1 MNFTYEWTH
10 GNTAFTF
17 NINFI
22 EQEELITDA
31 HEADPYK
38 LRVTCTNIEADQKD
52 PNTMLTRRVRG
63 SAEFALIALN
73 NDPGQSRPVYGTYW
87 RENTPGNY
95 FAREVIGISTSQDAG
110 AGYSSPAENFDLNGN
125 TFNYTSNNF
134 SFIIDGIAHTGH
146 FNETQAFQT
155 FWVFIEQML
164 DAAGVLNGWSGTV
177 EMDLKIEVNLP
188 AFDTFAHFQAYIADG
203 DTEGLLNGEVEPV
216 PEPEEY
222 YGKYYVNNLVSNSP
236 GIGQIRYEYYYKF
249 DGPTNCLGF
258 YSEDGKTAKLKSYH
272 GGPSTIYASDDRGIT
287 YERAGSY
294 PGTFYTESD
303 TSIPLYVLTF
313 KTNIPF
319 FEGDSTDSGKDKLD
333 SYMNGTPAPSGRE
346 YTADDAVNRSLIE
359 DADIMGKIGDLVN
372 QTTNGVSSIGYTYGV
387 QMFNLTAT
395 QKNTFLR
402 DILSQARVND
412 LLDNTKLFGS
422 NQIGALQSLRY
433 FPIDVSEVC
442 SEGSA
447 PSCQIGSYTYNF
459 SSSVNQIL
467 QNNKLINM
475 GEQFFRSPYEPG
487 DFRNFEPWCK
497 LYVLLPYAG
506 IHELVISRYINKR
519 VGIKLAVDVTTG
531 ACEYHLYASGLEMD
545 SFQGQMGSQIPLTAN
560 DKASQVSAVQNGI
573 LTSVSGLAQSAS
585 DVQQTIGAAGSMITG
600 GMDTGKALTSGGPF
614 TPGINALNSGVTIAQ
629 GAQTAIRNFLN
640 APIQTKGASAG
651 NLGDFGVTSP
661 YFIFA
666 WANSIA
672 PANELNLVGKPSNQG
687 GKVGQFA
694 GYLKCSAFRLA
705 NGFTG
710 TAAEAAQIAA
720 QMMEGVYI

>member
-1 MNFTYEWTH
+1 MNFVYEWTH

-38 LRVTCTNIEADQKD
+38 MRVTCTNIEGNQTD
-52 PNTMLTRRVRG
+52 PNTLLPHRVRG
-63 SAEFALIALN
+63 TAEWGIEALN

-87 RENTPGNY
+87 RENTPGDY
-95 FAREVIGISTSQDAG
+95 FAREVIGINPSQDTG
-110 AGYSSPAENFDLNGN
+110 AGYSSPADGFDINGPTIN
-125 TFNYTSNNF
+125 YFNNNY
-134 SFIIDGIAHTGH
+134 SFIIDGVANTGH
-146 FNETQAFQT
+146 FNETQWHSQ
-155 FWVFIEQML
+155 FWVFIEQIL
-164 DAAGVLNGWSGTV
+164 DVAGVLNGWAGTV
-177 EMDLKIEVNLP
+177 EMDLEIEVNLP

-203 DTEGLLNGEVEPV
+203 ETEGLLNGEVEPV

-236 GIGQIRYEYYYKF
+236 GIGQIRYEYYYRF

-272 GGPSTIYASDDRGIT
+272 GGPSAIYASDDRGVT
-287 YERAGSY
+287 YEQTGSY
-294 PGTFYTESD
+294 PFTFYTESD
-303 TSIPLYVLTF
+303 VDIPLYVLTF

-346 YTADDAVNRSLIE
+346 YTADDAVNRSLL
-359 DADIMGKIGDLVN
+359 DADIFGKIGDVVN
-372 QTTNGVSSIGYTYGV
+372 QTTNGTSSIAWTYGV
-387 QMFNLTAT
+387 QMFDLTET
-395 QKNTFLR
+395 QKNSFLR
-402 DILSQARVND
+402 NILSQARVND

-422 NQIGALQSLRY
+422 NQIGALQSLRF

-467 QNNKLINM
+467 QNNKIINM
-475 GEQFFRSPYEPG
+475 GEQFFRSPYEDG

-506 IHELVISRYINKR
+506 IHELVISRYINTR

-531 ACEYHLYASGLEMD
+531 ACEYHIFSNGKEMD

-573 LTSVSGLAQSAS
+573 LTSVSGLAQTAS
-585 DVQQTIGAAGSMITG
+585 DTQQTLGAAGAMMMG
-600 GMDTGKALTSGGPF
+600 GMDAGKALTSGGIA
-614 TPGINALNSGVTIAQ
+614 PGINALNSGVTIAQ

-651 NLGDFGVTSP
+651 NLGDFGVNSP

-666 WANSIA
+666 WANSIV
-672 PANELNLVGKPSNQG
+672 PQNEINLVGKPSNQG
-687 GKVGQFA
+687 GKVGEFA

>member
-1 MNFTYEWTH
+1 MNYTYNWNH
-10 GNTAFTF
+10 NNTAYTF

-22 EQEELITDA
+22 EQEELITDV
-31 HEADPYK
+31 HEADSYK
-38 LRVTCTNIEADQKD
+38 LRVTCTNMEADQKD

-73 NDPGQSRPVYGTYW
+73 YDPGQSRPVYGTYW
-87 RENTPGNY
+87 RENTPGDY

-110 AGYSSPAENFDLNGN
+110 AGYSSPAENFNLDGS

-164 DAAGVLNGWSGTV
+164 FESGVYNCINGTV
-177 EMDLKIEVNLP
+177 EMDLEIEVNLP
-188 AFDTFAHFQAYIADG
+188 AFDNFAHFQAYIADG
-203 DTEGLLNGEVEPV
+203 ATEGLLNGDIEPV

-236 GIGQIRYEYYYKF
+236 GIGQIRYEYYYRF

-258 YSEDGKTAKLKSYH
+258 YSEDGKTARLKSYH
-272 GGPSTIYASDDRGIT
+272 GGPSAIYASDDRGVT
-287 YERAGSY
+287 YEQTGSY
-294 PGTFYTESD
+294 PFTFYTESD
-303 TSIPLYVLTF
+303 VDVPLYVLTF

-333 SYMNGTPAPSGRE
+333 SFMNGTPAPSGRE
-346 YTADDAVNRSLIE
+346 YTADDAVNRSLL
-359 DADIMGKIGDLVN
+359 DADIFGKIGDVVN
-372 QTTNGVSSIGYTYGV
+372 QTTNGTSTIAWTYGV
-387 QMFNLTAT
+387 QMFDLTET
-395 QKNTFLR
+395 QKNSFLR
-402 DILSQARVND
+402 NILSQARVND

-422 NQIGALQSLRY
+422 NQIGALQSLRF

-447 PSCQIGSYTYNF
+447 PSCQIGSYTYTF
-459 SSSVNQIL
+459 SSSVKQIL
-467 QNNKLINM
+467 QNNKMINM
-475 GEQFFRSPYEPG
+475 GEQFFRSPYEDG
-487 DFRNFEPWCK
+487 DFRNYEPWCK

-506 IHELVISRYINKR
+506 IHELVISRYINTR

-531 ACEYHLYASGLEMD
+531 ACEYHIFSNGKEMD

-651 NLGDFGVTSP
+651 NLGDFGVNSP

-666 WANSIA
+666 WANSIV
-672 PANELNLVGKPSNQG
+672 PKNEINLVGKPSNQG
-687 GKVGQFA
+687 GKVGEFA

>member
-1 MNFTYEWTH
+1 MNFTYEWQH
-10 GNTAFTF
+10 QNTLFTL
-17 NINFI
+17 NCNFI

-31 HEADPYK
+31 HEADPYTLYVK
-38 LRVTCTNIEADQKD
+38 CTNLEANMTD
-52 PNTMLTRRVRG
+52 PNTMLPHRVRG
-63 SAEFALIALN
+63 SAELALTALI
-73 NDPGQSRPVYGTYW
+73 NDPGQSQPIYGTYW
-87 RENTPGNY
+87 RDNVPGTY
-95 FAREVIGISTSQDAG
+95 FAREVIGTSPSVDGPAGFGPPADNISLDGS
-110 AGYSSPAENFDLNGN
+110 
-125 TFNYTSNNF
+125 TFNYSNNNY
-134 SFIIDGIAHTGH
+134 SFIINGIANVGN

-164 DAAGVLNGWSGTV
+164 FAAQCDQGWAGTV
-177 EMDLKIEVNLP
+177 DIDLEIIVNIP

-203 DTEGLLNGEVEPV
+203 DTEGLLNGEVEPI

-222 YGKYYVNNLVSNSP
+222 YGRYYVNNLVSNSP
-236 GIGQIRYEYYYKF
+236 SVGQIRYEYYYRF

-258 YSEDGKTAKLKSYH
+258 YSEDGKTAKLRSYH
-272 GGPSTIYASDDRGIT
+272 GGPSAIYVSDDRGIT
-287 YERAGSY
+287 YEQTGSY
-294 PGTFYTESD
+294 PFTFYTESD
-303 TSIPLYVLTF
+303 VSVPLYVLTF

-359 DADIMGKIGDLVN
+359 NADIMGKIGDLVT

-387 QMFNLTAT
+387 QMFDLSAT
-395 QKNTFLR
+395 QKATFLR
-402 DILSQARVND
+402 DILSAARVND
-412 LLDNTKLFGS
+412 LLDNTKLFGT

-442 SEGSA
+442 TEQSA
-447 PSCQIGSYTYNF
+447 SSCQIGSYTYNF
-459 SSSVNQIL
+459 SSSVQQIQ

-475 GEQFFRSPYEPG
+475 GEQFFRSPYEQG

-531 ACEYHLYASGLEMD
+531 ACEYHLFASGCEMD

-585 DVQQTIGAAGSMITG
+585 DAQQTFGAAGAMMMG
-600 GMDTGKALTSGGPF
+600 GMDAGKALTSGGI
-614 TPGINALNSGVTIAQ
+614 TPGINALSSGVTIAQ
-629 GAQTAIRNFLN
+629 GAQAAIRNFLN
-640 APIQTKGASAG
+640 APIQTKGAAAG
-651 NLGDFGVTSP
+651 NLGDFGVNSP

>member
-1 MNFTYEWTH
+1 MNYTYEWRH
-10 GNTAFTF
+10 GNTDFTF

-38 LRVTCTNIEADQKD
+38 MRVTCTNIEGNQTD
-52 PNTMLTRRVRG
+52 PNTLLPHRVRG
-63 SAEFALIALN
+63 SAEWGIEALN
-73 NDPGQSRPVYGTYW
+73 NDPEQSRPVYGTYW
-87 RENTPGNY
+87 RENTPGDY

-110 AGYSSPAENFDLNGN
+110 AGYSSPADGFNINGP
-125 TFNYTSNNF
+125 TINYTTNNY
-134 SFIIDGIAHTGH
+134 SFIIDGIANTGH

-164 DAAGVLNGWSGTV
+164 GAAGVLNGWAGTV
-177 EMDLKIEVNLP
+177 EMDLEIEVNLP
-188 AFDTFAHFQAYIADG
+188 AFDNFAHFQAYIADG
-203 DTEGLLNGEVEPV
+203 ATEGLLNGDIEPV

-249 DGPTNCLGF
+249 NGPTNCLGF
-258 YSEDGKTAKLKSYH
+258 YSEDGKTAKLKTYH
-272 GGPSTIYASDDRGIT
+272 GGPSAIYASDDRGVT
-287 YERAGSY
+287 YEQTGSY
-294 PGTFYTESD
+294 PSVFYTESD
-303 TSIPLYVLTF
+303 IDVPLYVLTF

-319 FEGDSTDSGKDKLD
+319 FEGDSTDSGRDKLD
-333 SYMNGTPAPSGRE
+333 SFMNGTPAPSGRE
-346 YTADDAVNRSLIE
+346 YTADDAVNRSLL
-359 DADIMGKIGDLVN
+359 DADIFGKIGDVVN
-372 QTTNGVSSIGYTYGV
+372 QTTNGTSTIAWTYGV
-387 QMFNLTAT
+387 QMFDLTET
-395 QKNTFLR
+395 QKNSFLR
-402 DILSQARVND
+402 NILSQARVND

-422 NQIGALQSLRY
+422 NQIGALQSLRF

-447 PSCQIGSYTYNF
+447 PSCQIGSYTYSF

-467 QNNKLINM
+467 QNNKMINM
-475 GEQFFRSPYEPG
+475 GEQFFRSPYEDG

-506 IHELVISRYINKR
+506 IHELVISRYINTR

-531 ACEYHLYASGLEMD
+531 ACEYHIFSNGKEMD

-651 NLGDFGVTSP
+651 NLGDFGVNSP

-666 WANSIA
+666 WANSIV
-672 PANELNLVGKPSNQG
+672 PKNEINLVGKPSNQG
-687 GKVGQFA
+687 GKVGEFA

>member
-1 MNFTYEWTH
+1 MNFTYNWNH
-10 GNTAFTF
+10 NNTAYTF

-38 LRVTCTNIEADQKD
+38 LRVKCTNMEADQKD

-73 NDPGQSRPVYGTYW
+73 NDPEHSRPVYGTYW
-87 RENTPGNY
+87 RENTPGDY
-95 FAREVIGISTSQDAG
+95 FAREVIGVSTSQDAG
-110 AGYSSPAENFDLNGN
+110 AGYSSPAENFALSGS

-134 SFIIDGIAHTGH
+134 SFIIDGISHIGH

-164 DAAGVLNGWSGTV
+164 YESGVYYSINGTV
-177 EMDLKIEVNLP
+177 EMDLEIEVNLP
-188 AFDTFAHFQAYIADG
+188 AFDNFAHFQAYIADG
-203 DTEGLLNGEVEPV
+203 ATEGLLNGEIEPV

-258 YSEDGKTAKLKSYH
+258 YSEDGKTAKLKAYH
-272 GGPSTIYASDDRGIT
+272 GGPSAIYASDDRGIT
-287 YERAGSY
+287 YEKTGSY
-294 PGTFYTESD
+294 PFTFYTESD
-303 TSIPLYVLTF
+303 VDIPLYVLTF

-333 SYMNGTPAPSGRE
+333 SFMNGTPAPSGRE
-346 YTADDAVNRSLIE
+346 YTADDAVNRSLL
-359 DADIMGKIGDLVN
+359 DADIFGKIGDVVN
-372 QTTNGVSSIGYTYGV
+372 QTTNGTSTIAWTYGV
-387 QMFNLTAT
+387 QMFDLTET
-395 QKNTFLR
+395 QKNNFLR
-402 DILSQARVND
+402 NILSQARVKD

-442 SEGSA
+442 TEGSA
-447 PSCQIGSYTYNF
+447 PSCQIGSYTYTF
-459 SSSVNQIL
+459 SSSVKQIL
-467 QNNKLINM
+467 QNNKMINM
-475 GEQFFRSPYEPG
+475 GEQFFRSPYENG
-487 DFRNFEPWCK
+487 DFRNTEPWCK
-497 LYVLLPYAG
+497 LYCLLPFAG
-506 IHELVISRYINKR
+506 VHELVISRYINKR

-531 ACEYHLYASGLEMD
+531 ACEYHLFANGCEMD

-651 NLGDFGVTSP
+651 NLGDFGVNSP

-666 WANSIA
+666 WANSIT
-672 PANELNLVGKPSNQG
+672 PANEINLVGKPSNQG
-687 GKVGQFA
+687 GKVGEFA

>member
-1 MNFTYEWTH
+1 MNFIYEWTH
-10 GNTAFTF
+10 GNTNFTF

-38 LRVTCTNIEADQKD
+38 MRVKCINLEGRQTD
-52 PNTMLTRRVRG
+52 PNTLLPHLVRG
-63 SAEFALIALN
+63 SAEWGIEALN
-73 NDPGQSRPVYGTYW
+73 NDPEHSRPVYGTYW
-87 RENTPGNY
+87 RENTPGDY
-95 FAREVIGISTSQDAG
+95 FAREVIGINPSQDTG
-110 AGYSSPAENFDLNGN
+110 AGYSSPADGFDINGP
-125 TFNYTSNNF
+125 TINYTSNNY
-134 SFIIDGIAHTGH
+134 SFIIDGVANTGH
-146 FNETQAFQT
+146 FNETQWHSQ

-164 DAAGVLNGWSGTV
+164 DVAGVLNGWAGTV
-177 EMDLKIEVNLP
+177 EMDLEIEVNLP
-188 AFDTFAHFQAYIADG
+188 AFDNFAHFQAYIADG
-203 DTEGLLNGEVEPV
+203 ETEGLLNGEVEPV

-236 GIGQIRYEYYYKF
+236 GIGQIRYEYYYRF

-272 GGPSTIYASDDRGIT
+272 GGPSAIYVSDDRGVT
-287 YERAGSY
+287 YEQTGSY
-294 PGTFYTESD
+294 PFTFYTESD
-303 TSIPLYVLTF
+303 VDVPLYVLTF

-333 SYMNGTPAPSGRE
+333 SFMNGTPAPSGRE
-346 YTADDAVNRSLIE
+346 YTADDAVNRSLL
-359 DADIMGKIGDLVN
+359 DADIFGKIGDVVN
-372 QTTNGVSSIGYTYGV
+372 QTTNGTSTIAWTYGV
-387 QMFNLTAT
+387 QMFDLTET
-395 QKNTFLR
+395 QKNSFLR
-402 DILSQARVND
+402 NILSQARVND

-422 NQIGALQSLRY
+422 NQIGALQSLRF

-447 PSCQIGSYTYNF
+447 PSCQIGSYTYEF

-467 QNNKLINM
+467 RNDKLINM
-475 GEQFFRSPYEPG
+475 GEQFFRSPYENG
-487 DFRNFEPWCK
+487 DFRNTEPWCK
-497 LYVLLPYAG
+497 MYCLLPYAG
-506 IHELVISRYINKR
+506 VHELVISRYINTR

-531 ACEYHLYASGLEMD
+531 ACEYHIFSNGKEMD

-585 DVQQTIGAAGSMITG
+585 DVQQTFGAAGAMMMG
-600 GMDTGKALTSGGPF
+600 GMDAGKSLTSGGI

-651 NLGDFGVTSP
+651 NLGDFGVNSP

-666 WANSIA
+666 WANSIV
-672 PANELNLVGKPSNQG
+672 PKNEINLVGKPSNQG
-687 GKVGQFA
+687 GKVGEFA

>member
-1 MNFTYEWTH
+1 MNYIYNWTH
-10 GNTAFTF
+10 NNTAYTF

-38 LRVTCTNIEADQKD
+38 LRVTCTNMEADQKD

-87 RENTPGNY
+87 RENTPGDY

-110 AGYSSPAENFDLNGN
+110 AGYSSPAENFDLSGS

-164 DAAGVLNGWSGTV
+164 FESGVYNCINGTV
-177 EMDLKIEVNLP
+177 EMDLEIEINLP
-188 AFDTFAHFQAYIADG
+188 AFDNFAHFQAYIADG
-203 DTEGLLNGEVEPV
+203 ATEGLLNGDIEPV

-236 GIGQIRYEYYYKF
+236 GIGQIRYEYYYRF

-272 GGPSTIYASDDRGIT
+272 GGPSAIYASDDRGVT
-287 YERAGSY
+287 YEQTGSY
-294 PGTFYTESD
+294 PFTFYTESD
-303 TSIPLYVLTF
+303 VDIPLYVLTF

-333 SYMNGTPAPSGRE
+333 SFMNGTPAPSGRE
-346 YTADDAVNRSLIE
+346 YTADDAVNRSLL
-359 DADIMGKIGDLVN
+359 DADIFGKIGDVVN
-372 QTTNGVSSIGYTYGV
+372 QTTNGTSTIAWTYGV
-387 QMFNLTAT
+387 QMFDLTET
-395 QKNTFLR
+395 QKNNFLR
-402 DILSQARVND
+402 NILSQARVND

-422 NQIGALQSLRY
+422 NQIGALQSLRF

-467 QNNKLINM
+467 QNNKMINM
-475 GEQFFRSPYEPG
+475 GEQFFRSPYEDG

-506 IHELVISRYINKR
+506 IHELVISRYINTR

-531 ACEYHLYASGLEMD
+531 ACEYHIFSNGKEMD

-651 NLGDFGVTSP
+651 NLGDFGVNSP

-666 WANSIA
+666 WANSIV
-672 PANELNLVGKPSNQG
+672 PKNEINLVGKPSNQG
-687 GKVGQFA
+687 GKVGEFA

>member
-1 MNFTYEWTH
+1 MNFIYEWTH
-10 GNTAFTF
+10 GNTDFTF

-31 HEADPYK
+31 HEAEPYK
-38 LRVTCTNIEADQKD
+38 MRVTCTNLEAHQTD
-52 PNTMLTRRVRG
+52 PDTLLPHLVRG
-63 SAEFALIALN
+63 SAEWGIEALN
-73 NDPGQSRPVYGTYW
+73 YDPGQSRPVYGTYW
-87 RENTPGNY
+87 RENTPGQY
-95 FAREVIGISTSQDAG
+95 FAREVIGIIPSEDAG
-110 AGYSSPAENFDLNGN
+110 AGYSPPADGFGINGS
-125 TFNYTSNNF
+125 TINYTTNNY
-134 SFIIDGIAHTGH
+134 SFIIDGVANTGH
-146 FNETQAFQT
+146 FNETQWHSQ

-164 DAAGVLNGWSGTV
+164 GVAGVLNGWSGTV
-177 EMDLKIEVNLP
+177 EMDLDIEVNLP

-222 YGKYYVNNLVSNSP
+222 YGRYYVNNLVSNSP
-236 GIGQIRYEYYYKF
+236 SVGQIRYEYYYRF

-258 YSEDGKTAKLKSYH
+258 YSEDGKTARLRAYH
-272 GGPSTIYASDDRGIT
+272 GGPSAIYASDDRGIT
-287 YERAGSY
+287 YERTGSY
-294 PGTFYTESD
+294 PNTFYTESD
-303 TSIPLYVLTF
+303 VSIPLYVLTF

-359 DADIMGKIGDLVN
+359 DADIMGKIGDLVT

-387 QMFNLTAT
+387 QMFDLTTT

-402 DILSQARVND
+402 DILSAARVDN

-442 SEGSA
+442 TEGSA
-447 PSCQIGSYTYNF
+447 PSCQIGSYTYTF

-467 QNNKLINM
+467 QNNKMINM
-475 GEQFFRSPYEPG
+475 GEQFFRSPYENG
-487 DFRNFEPWCK
+487 DFRNVEPWCK
-497 LYVLLPYAG
+497 LYCLLPYAG
-506 IHELVISRYINKR
+506 VHELVISRYINKR

-545 SFQGQMGSQIPLTAN
+545 SFQGQMGTQIPLTAN

-573 LTSVSGLAQSAS
+573 LTSVSGLAQSAA
-585 DVQQTIGAAGSMITG
+585 DTQQTIGAAGAMMMG
-600 GMDTGKALTSGGPF
+600 GMDAGKSLTSGGI

-629 GAQTAIRNFLN
+629 GAQTAIRSFLN

-651 NLGDFGVTSP
+651 NLGDFGVNSP

-672 PANELNLVGKPSNQG
+672 PANEINLVGKPSNQG

-710 TAAEAAQIAA
+710 TAAEAAQITA

>member
-10 GNTAFTF
+10 GNTNFTF

-38 LRVTCTNIEADQKD
+38 MRVTCTNLEGIQTD
-52 PNTMLTRRVRG
+52 PNTLLPHRVRG
-63 SAEFALIALN
+63 TAEWGIEALN

-87 RENTPGNY
+87 RENTPGDY
-95 FAREVIGISTSQDAG
+95 FAREVIGIDPSQDTG
-110 AGYSSPAENFDLNGN
+110 AGYSAPAAGFDINGP
-125 TFNYTSNNF
+125 TINYTYNNY
-134 SFIIDGIAHTGH
+134 SFIIDGIANTGH
-146 FNETQAFQT
+146 FNETQWHSQ

-164 DAAGVLNGWSGTV
+164 DVAGVLNGWTGTV
-177 EMDLKIEVNLP
+177 EMDLEIEVNLP
-188 AFDTFAHFQAYIADG
+188 AFDSFAHFQAYIADG
-203 DTEGLLNGEVEPV
+203 ATEGLLNGEVEPV

-236 GIGQIRYEYYYKF
+236 GIGQIRYEYYYRF

-272 GGPSTIYASDDRGIT
+272 GGPSAIYASDDRGVT
-287 YERAGSY
+287 YEQTGSY
-294 PGTFYTESD
+294 PNTFYTESD
-303 TSIPLYVLTF
+303 VSVPLYVLTF

-333 SYMNGTPAPSGRE
+333 SFMNGTPAPSGRE
-346 YTADDAVNRSLIE
+346 YTADDAINRSLL
-359 DADIMGKIGDLVN
+359 DADIFGKIGDVVN
-372 QTTNGVSSIGYTYGV
+372 QTTNGTSTIAWTYGV
-387 QMFNLTAT
+387 QMFDLTET
-395 QKNTFLR
+395 QKNSFLR
-402 DILSQARVND
+402 NILSQARVND

-422 NQIGALQSLRY
+422 NQIGALQSLRF

-447 PSCQIGSYTYNF
+447 PSCQIGSYTYEF

-467 QNNKLINM
+467 RNDKLINM
-475 GEQFFRSPYEPG
+475 GEQFFRSPYEDG

-506 IHELVISRYINKR
+506 IHELVISRYINTR

-531 ACEYHLYASGLEMD
+531 ACEYHIFSNGKEMD

-651 NLGDFGVTSP
+651 NLGDFGVNSP

-666 WANSIA
+666 WANSIV
-672 PANELNLVGKPSNQG
+672 PKNEINLVGKPSNQG
-687 GKVGQFA
+687 GKVGEFA

>member
-1 MNFTYEWTH
+1 M
-10 GNTAFTF
+10 
-17 NINFI
+17 
-22 EQEELITDA
+22 
-31 HEADPYK
+31 
-38 LRVTCTNIEADQKD
+38 
-52 PNTMLTRRVRG
+52 
-63 SAEFALIALN
+63 
-73 NDPGQSRPVYGTYW
+73 
-87 RENTPGNY
+87 
-95 FAREVIGISTSQDAG
+95 
-110 AGYSSPAENFDLNGN
+110 
-125 TFNYTSNNF
+125 
-134 SFIIDGIAHTGH
+134 
-146 FNETQAFQT
+146 
-155 FWVFIEQML
+155 
-164 DAAGVLNGWSGTV
+164 
-177 EMDLKIEVNLP
+177 
-188 AFDTFAHFQAYIADG
+188 
-203 DTEGLLNGEVEPV
+203 
-216 PEPEEY
+216 
-222 YGKYYVNNLVSNSP
+222 
-236 GIGQIRYEYYYKF
+236 
-249 DGPTNCLGF
+249 
-258 YSEDGKTAKLKSYH
+258 
-272 GGPSTIYASDDRGIT
+272 
-287 YERAGSY
+287 
-294 PGTFYTESD
+294 
-303 TSIPLYVLTF
+303 LTF
-313 KTNIPF
+313 KTNIPC

-359 DADIMGKIGDLVN
+359 DADIMGKIGDLVT

-387 QMFNLTAT
+387 QMFDLTTT

-402 DILSQARVND
+402 DILSAARVDN

-442 SEGSA
+442 TEGSA
-447 PSCQIGSYTYNF
+447 PSCQIGSYTYTF

-467 QNNKLINM
+467 QNNKMINM
-475 GEQFFRSPYEPG
+475 GEQFFRSPYENG
-487 DFRNFEPWCK
+487 DFRNVEPWCK
-497 LYVLLPYAG
+497 LYCLLPYAG
-506 IHELVISRYINKR
+506 VHELVISRYINKR

-545 SFQGQMGSQIPLTAN
+545 SFQGQMGTQIPLTAN

-573 LTSVSGLAQSAS
+573 LTSVSGLAQSAA
-585 DVQQTIGAAGSMITG
+585 DTQQTIGAAGAMISG

-614 TPGINALNSGVTIAQ
+614 TPGIHALNSGITIAQ

-651 NLGDFGVTSP
+651 NLGDFGVNSP

-672 PANELNLVGKPSNQG
+672 PANEINLVGKPSNQG

-710 TAAEAAQIAA
+710 TAAEAAQITA

>member
-1 MNFTYEWTH
+1 MNFIYEWQH
-10 GNTAFTF
+10 QNTLFTL
-17 NINFI
+17 NCNFI

-38 LRVTCTNIEADQKD
+38 MRVKCINLEGRQTD
-52 PNTMLTRRVRG
+52 PNTLLPHLVRG
-63 SAEFALIALN
+63 TAEWGIEALN
-73 NDPGQSRPVYGTYW
+73 NDPEHSRPIYGTYW
-87 RENTPGNY
+87 RENTPGDY
-95 FAREVIGISTSQDAG
+95 FAREVIGINPSQDTG
-110 AGYSSPAENFDLNGN
+110 AGYSTPADGFDINGN
-125 TFNYTSNNF
+125 TINYTTNNY
-134 SFIIDGIAHTGH
+134 SFIIDGVANIGH
-146 FNETQAFQT
+146 FNETQWHSQ

-164 DAAGVLNGWSGTV
+164 DVAGVLNGWAGTV
-177 EMDLKIEVNLP
+177 EMDLEIEVNLP

-203 DTEGLLNGEVEPV
+203 ETEGLLNGEVEPV

-258 YSEDGKTAKLKSYH
+258 YSEDGKTAKLKAYH
-272 GGPSTIYASDDRGIT
+272 GGPSAIYASNDRGVT
-287 YERAGSY
+287 YEQTGSY
-294 PGTFYTESD
+294 PSTFYTESD
-303 TSIPLYVLTF
+303 VDVPLYVLTF

-319 FEGDSTDSGKDKLD
+319 FEGDSTDSGRDKLD
-333 SYMNGTPAPSGRE
+333 SFMNGTPAPSGRE
-346 YTADDAVNRSLIE
+346 YTADDAVNRSLL
-359 DADIMGKIGDLVN
+359 DADIFGKIGDVVN
-372 QTTNGVSSIGYTYGV
+372 QTTNGTSTIAWTYGV
-387 QMFNLTAT
+387 QMFDLTET
-395 QKNTFLR
+395 QKNSFLR
-402 DILSQARVND
+402 NILSQARVND

-422 NQIGALQSLRY
+422 NQIGALQSLRF
-433 FPIDVSEVC
+433 FPINVSEVC

-467 QNNKLINM
+467 RNDKLINM
-475 GEQFFRSPYEPG
+475 GEQFFRSPYENG

-497 LYVLLPYAG
+497 LYCLLPYAG

-585 DVQQTIGAAGSMITG
+585 DVQQTIGAAGSMLTG

-651 NLGDFGVTSP
+651 NLGDFGVNSP

-666 WANSIA
+666 WANSIV
-672 PANELNLVGKPSNQG
+672 PQNEINLVGKPSNQG
-687 GKVGQFA
+687 GKVGEFA

>member
-1 MNFTYEWTH
+1 MNFIYEWTH

-38 LRVTCTNIEADQKD
+38 MRVTCTNIEGNQTD
-52 PNTMLTRRVRG
+52 PDTLLPHRVRG
-63 SAEFALIALN
+63 SAEWGIEALN
-73 NDPGQSRPVYGTYW
+73 NDPEQSRPVYGTYW
-87 RENTPGNY
+87 RENTPGDY

-110 AGYSSPAENFDLNGN
+110 AGYSSPADGFNINGP
-125 TFNYTSNNF
+125 TINYTTNNY
-134 SFIIDGIAHTGH
+134 SFIIDGIANTGH

-164 DAAGVLNGWSGTV
+164 GAAGVLNGWAGTV
-177 EMDLKIEVNLP
+177 EMDLEIEVNLP
-188 AFDTFAHFQAYIADG
+188 AFDNFAHFQAYIADG
-203 DTEGLLNGEVEPV
+203 ATEGLLNGDIEPV

-249 DGPTNCLGF
+249 NGPTNCLGF
-258 YSEDGKTAKLKSYH
+258 YSEDGKTAKLKTYH
-272 GGPSTIYASDDRGIT
+272 GGPSAIYASDDRGVT
-287 YERAGSY
+287 YEQTGSY
-294 PGTFYTESD
+294 PSVFYTESD
-303 TSIPLYVLTF
+303 IDVPLYVLTF

-319 FEGDSTDSGKDKLD
+319 FEGDSTDSGRDKLD
-333 SYMNGTPAPSGRE
+333 SFMNGTPAPSGRE
-346 YTADDAVNRSLIE
+346 YTADDAVNRSLL
-359 DADIMGKIGDLVN
+359 DADIFGKIGDVVN
-372 QTTNGVSSIGYTYGV
+372 QTTNGTSTIAWTYGV
-387 QMFNLTAT
+387 QMFDLTET
-395 QKNTFLR
+395 QKNSFLR
-402 DILSQARVND
+402 NILSQARVND

-422 NQIGALQSLRY
+422 NQIGALQSLRF

-447 PSCQIGSYTYNF
+447 PSCQIGSYTYSF

-467 QNNKLINM
+467 QNNKMINM
-475 GEQFFRSPYEPG
+475 GEQFFRSPYENG

-506 IHELVISRYINKR
+506 IHELVISRYINTR

-531 ACEYHLYASGLEMD
+531 ACEYHIFSNGKEMD

-651 NLGDFGVTSP
+651 NLGDFGVNSP

-666 WANSIA
+666 WANSIV
-672 PANELNLVGKPSNQG
+672 PKNEINLVGKPSNQG
-687 GKVGQFA
+687 GKVGEFA

>member
-1 MNFTYEWTH
+1 MNFIYEWTH

-38 LRVTCTNIEADQKD
+38 MRVTCTNIEGNQTD
-52 PNTMLTRRVRG
+52 PNTLLPHRVRG
-63 SAEFALIALN
+63 TAEWGIEALN
-73 NDPGQSRPVYGTYW
+73 NDPEHSRPVYGTYW

-95 FAREVIGISTSQDAG
+95 FAREVIGIDPSQDTG
-110 AGYSSPAENFDLNGN
+110 AGYSQPADGFDINGN
-125 TFNYTSNNF
+125 TINYTTNNY
-134 SFIIDGIAHTGH
+134 SFIIDGIANTGH
-146 FNETQAFQT
+146 FNETQWHSQ

-164 DAAGVLNGWSGTV
+164 DVAGVLNGWAGTV
-177 EMDLKIEVNLP
+177 EMDLEIEVNLP

-203 DTEGLLNGEVEPV
+203 ATEGLLNGEVEPV

-222 YGKYYVNNLVSNSP
+222 YGKYYVNNLVSNTP
-236 GIGQIRYEYYYKF
+236 GIGLIRYEYYYRF

-258 YSEDGKTAKLKSYH
+258 YSEDGKTAKLKVYH
-272 GGPSTIYASDDRGIT
+272 GGPSAIYASDDRGVT
-287 YERAGSY
+287 YEQTGSY
-294 PGTFYTESD
+294 PFTFYTESD
-303 TSIPLYVLTF
+303 VSVPLYVLTF

-333 SYMNGTPAPSGRE
+333 SFMNGTPAPSGRE
-346 YTADDAVNRSLIE
+346 YTADDAVNRSLL
-359 DADIMGKIGDLVN
+359 DADIFGKIGDVVN
-372 QTTNGVSSIGYTYGV
+372 QTVNGVSSIAYTYGV
-387 QMFNLTAT
+387 QMFDLTAT
-395 QKNTFLR
+395 QKATFLR
-402 DILSQARVND
+402 DILSAAKVND

-442 SEGSA
+442 TEGSA
-447 PSCQIGSYTYNF
+447 PSCQIGSYTYQF

-467 QNNKLINM
+467 RNDKLINM
-475 GEQFFRSPYEPG
+475 GEQFFRSPYEDG

-531 ACEYHLYASGLEMD
+531 ACEYHIYANGCEMD

-585 DVQQTIGAAGSMITG
+585 DIQQTFGAAGAMMMG
-600 GMDTGKALTSGGPF
+600 GMDAGKSLTFGGI

-651 NLGDFGVTSP
+651 NLGDFGVNSP

-666 WANSIA
+666 WANSIV
-672 PANELNLVGKPSNQG
+672 PKNEINLVGKPSNQG
-687 GKVGQFA
+687 GKVGEFA

>member
-1 MNFTYEWTH
+1 MNFIYEWTH

-38 LRVTCTNIEADQKD
+38 MRVTCINLEGNQTD
-52 PNTMLTRRVRG
+52 PNTLLPHLVRG
-63 SAEFALIALN
+63 SAEWGIEALN
-73 NDPGQSRPVYGTYW
+73 NDPGHSRPVYGTYW
-87 RENTPGNY
+87 RENTPGDY
-95 FAREVIGISTSQDAG
+95 FAREVIGINPSQDTG
-110 AGYSSPAENFDLNGN
+110 AGYSSPADGFDINGN
-125 TFNYTSNNF
+125 TINYTTNNY
-134 SFIIDGIAHTGH
+134 SFIIDGVANTGH
-146 FNETQAFQT
+146 FNETQWHSQ

-164 DAAGVLNGWSGTV
+164 DVAGVLNGWSGTV
-177 EMDLKIEVNLP
+177 EMDLEIEVNLP
-188 AFDTFAHFQAYIADG
+188 AFDNFAHFQAYIADG
-203 DTEGLLNGEVEPV
+203 ATEGLLNGDIEPV

-236 GIGQIRYEYYYKF
+236 GIGQIRYEYYYRF

-272 GGPSTIYASDDRGIT
+272 GGPSAIYASDDRGVT
-287 YERAGSY
+287 YEQTGSY
-294 PGTFYTESD
+294 PFTFYTESD
-303 TSIPLYVLTF
+303 VDVPLYVLTF

-333 SYMNGTPAPSGRE
+333 SFMNGTPAPSGRE
-346 YTADDAVNRSLIE
+346 YTADDAVNRSLL
-359 DADIMGKIGDLVN
+359 DADIFGKIGDVVN
-372 QTTNGVSSIGYTYGV
+372 QTTNGTSTIAWTYGV
-387 QMFNLTAT
+387 QMFDLTET
-395 QKNTFLR
+395 QKNSFLR
-402 DILSQARVND
+402 NILSQARVND

-422 NQIGALQSLRY
+422 NQIGALQSLRF

-467 QNNKLINM
+467 RNDKLINM
-475 GEQFFRSPYEPG
+475 GEQFFRSPYEDG

-506 IHELVISRYINKR
+506 IHELVISRYINTR

-531 ACEYHLYASGLEMD
+531 ACEYHIFSNGKEMD

-585 DVQQTIGAAGSMITG
+585 DVQQTFGAAGAMMMG
-600 GMDTGKALTSGGPF
+600 GMDAGKSLTSGGI

-651 NLGDFGVTSP
+651 NLGDFGVNSP

-666 WANSIA
+666 WANSIV
-672 PANELNLVGKPSNQG
+672 PQNEINLVGKPSNQG
-687 GKVGQFA
+687 GKVGEFA

>member
-1 MNFTYEWTH
+1 MNNYDFTWEY
-10 GNTAFTF
+10 GQSVF
-17 NINFI
+17 NMHFFFKTDR
-22 EQEELITDA
+22 ELITNWEAGQTDYYCSIECTGGNGTLGSRVMSVRSSIFSVIAKAGNDNPNVYGEYFRQNINDYWNRQMGIDPNSSGAMGATQDPSFDCHIDA
-31 HEADPYK
+31 NAYAYPDNSYVFTIDGNTESGTYNTTQGWITPCMLINALLDALVYSFTGVAGT
-38 LRVTCTNIEADQKD
+38 LDLDIIIDTNIPIWDTYNHMRAFIDH
-52 PNTMLTRRVRG
+52 G
-63 SAEFALIALN
+63 S
-73 NDPGQSRPVYGTYW
+73 
-87 RENTPGNY
+87 
-95 FAREVIGISTSQDAG
+95 
-110 AGYSSPAENFDLNGN
+110 
-125 TFNYTSNNF
+125 
-134 SFIIDGIAHTGH
+134 
-146 FNETQAFQT
+146 
-155 FWVFIEQML
+155 
-164 DAAGVLNGWSGTV
+164 
-177 EMDLKIEVNLP
+177 
-188 AFDTFAHFQAYIADG
+188 
-203 DTEGLLNGEVEPV
+203 TEGLLNGYIV
-216 PEPEEY
+216 PSMNDMGRY
-222 YGKYYVNNLVSNSP
+222 YMNNLTSNN
-236 GIGQIRYEYYYKF
+236 GNIGQIREEYYYRW
-249 DGPTNCLGF
+249 DGPDKCLGLA
-258 YSEDGKTAKLKSYH
+258 SDDGKTATLYEFN
-272 GGPSTIYASDDRGIT
+272 GGPGVIYKSEDRGT
-287 YERAGSY
+287 SY
-294 PGTFYTESD
+294 DVVQSAPTEYYCGTD
-303 TSIPLYVLTF
+303 LNIPRYVLTF

-319 FEGDSTDSGKDKLD
+319 FEGDSTDSGFEKLK
-333 SYMNGTPAPSGRE
+333 SYITGDESSGGRH
-346 YTADDAVNRSLIE
+346 YTADDAVNRSLL
-359 DADIMGKIGDLVN
+359 DDVDIFGKIGDIVN
-372 QTTNGVSSIGYTYGV
+372 QTTNGTSSISYTYGV
-387 QMFNLTAT
+387 QMFDLTAT
-395 QKNTFLR
+395 QKATFLR
-402 DILSQARVND
+402 DILSAAKVTD

-447 PSCQIGSYTYNF
+447 PSCQIGSYTYTF

-467 QNNKLINM
+467 QNNKIINM
-475 GEQFFRSPYEPG
+475 GEQFFRSPYENG

-506 IHELVISRYINKR
+506 IHELVISRYINTR

-531 ACEYHLYASGLEMD
+531 ACEYHIFSNGKEMD

-651 NLGDFGVTSP
+651 NLGDFGVNSP

-666 WANSIA
+666 WANSIV
-672 PANELNLVGKPSNQG
+672 PKNEINLVGKPSNQG
-687 GKVGQFA
+687 GKVGEFA

>member
-1 MNFTYEWTH
+1 MNNYDFTWEY
-10 GNTAFTF
+10 GQSVF
-17 NINFI
+17 NMHFFFKTDR
-22 EQEELITDA
+22 ELITNWKAGQTDYYCSV
-31 HEADPYK
+31 ECTGGNGTIGD
-38 LRVTCTNIEADQKD
+38 RVMSVQSSIFSVMAKANNDNPNVYGEYFRQNLNDYWFRQMGID
-52 PNTMLTRRVRG
+52 PNS
-63 SAEFALIALN
+63 SAPMGVIS
-73 NDPGQSRPVYGTYW
+73 DPSDKCY
-87 RENTPGNY
+87 
-95 FAREVIGISTSQDAG
+95 I
-110 AGYSSPAENFDLNGN
+110 NGN
-125 TFNYTSNNF
+125 TIAYPDNSYVITVNGHSESGTYNTTQGWATPCMLIDALLQDLVW
-134 SFIIDGIAHTGH
+134 SFTGVQGTLDLDIIIDTNIPIWDTYNHMR
-146 FNETQAFQT
+146 AF
-155 FWVFIEQML
+155 I
-164 DAAGVLNGWSGTV
+164 DHGS
-177 EMDLKIEVNLP
+177 
-188 AFDTFAHFQAYIADG
+188 
-203 DTEGLLNGEVEPV
+203 TEGLLNGYVAPSMNNIGR
-216 PEPEEY
+216 Y
-222 YGKYYVNNLVSNSP
+222 YMNNLTSNN
-236 GIGQIRYEYYYKF
+236 GNIGQIREEYYYRW
-249 DGPTNCLGF
+249 DGSDKCLGLA
-258 YSEDGKTAKLKSYH
+258 SDDGKTATLYEFN
-272 GGPSTIYASDDRGIT
+272 GGPGVIYKSEDRGT
-287 YERAGSY
+287 SYEVVQSA
-294 PGTFYTESD
+294 PTEYYCD
-303 TSIPLYVLTF
+303 TDLTIPRYVITF

-319 FEGDSTDSGKDKLD
+319 FVGDSTDSGFEKLK
-333 SYMNGTPAPSGRE
+333 SYITGDESSGGRH
-346 YTADDAVNRSLIE
+346 YTADDAVNRSML
-359 DADIMGKIGDLVN
+359 DDVDIFGKIGDLVN
-372 QTTNGVSSIGYTYGV
+372 QTTNGTSSISYTYGV
-387 QMFNLTAT
+387 QMFDLTAT
-395 QKNTFLR
+395 QKATFLR
-402 DILSQARVND
+402 DVLSQAKVND
-412 LLDNTKLFGS
+412 LLDNTKLFGT

-447 PSCQIGSYTYNF
+447 SSCQIGSYTYEF

-467 QNNKLINM
+467 QNNKMINM
-475 GEQFFRSPYEPG
+475 GEQFFRSPYENG
-487 DFRNFEPWCK
+487 DFRNVEPWCK
-497 LYVLLPYAG
+497 LYCLLPYAG
-506 IHELVISRYINKR
+506 VHELVISRYINKR

-545 SFQGQMGSQIPLTAN
+545 SFQGQMGTQIPLTAN

-585 DVQQTIGAAGSMITG
+585 DTQQTIGAAGSMITG

-651 NLGDFGVTSP
+651 NLGDFGVNSP

>member
-1 MNFTYEWTH
+1 MNFTYNWNH
-10 GNTAFTF
+10 NNTAYTF

-38 LRVTCTNIEADQKD
+38 LRVTCTNMEADQKD
-52 PNTMLTRRVRG
+52 PNTMLTHRVRG

-73 NDPGQSRPVYGTYW
+73 IDPGQSRPVYGTYW
-87 RENTPGNY
+87 RENTPGTY
-95 FAREVIGISTSQDAG
+95 FAREVVGISTSQDAG
-110 AGYSSPAENFDLNGN
+110 AGYSSPAENFGLSVS

-155 FWVFIEQML
+155 FWGFIEQML
-164 DAAGVLNGWSGTV
+164 YESGVYYYINGTV
-177 EMDLKIEVNLP
+177 EMDLEIEVNLP
-188 AFDTFAHFQAYIADG
+188 AFDNFAHFQAYIADG
-203 DTEGLLNGEVEPV
+203 ATEGLLNGDIEPV

-236 GIGQIRYEYYYKF
+236 GIGQIRYEYYYRF

-272 GGPSTIYASDDRGIT
+272 GGPSAIYASDDRGVT
-287 YERAGSY
+287 YEQTGSY
-294 PGTFYTESD
+294 PFTFYTESD
-303 TSIPLYVLTF
+303 VDVPLYVLTF

-333 SYMNGTPAPSGRE
+333 SFMNGTPAPSGRE
-346 YTADDAVNRSLIE
+346 YTADDAVNRSLL
-359 DADIMGKIGDLVN
+359 DADIFGKIGDVVN
-372 QTTNGVSSIGYTYGV
+372 QTTNGTSTIAWSYGV
-387 QMFNLTAT
+387 QMFDLTET
-395 QKNTFLR
+395 QKNSFLR
-402 DILSQARVND
+402 NILSQARVND

-422 NQIGALQSLRY
+422 NQIGALQSLRF

-467 QNNKLINM
+467 QNNKMINM
-475 GEQFFRSPYEPG
+475 GEQFFRSPYEDG

-506 IHELVISRYINKR
+506 IHELVISRYINTR

-531 ACEYHLYASGLEMD
+531 ACEYHIFSNGKEMD
-545 SFQGQMGSQIPLTAN
+545 SFQGQMGTQIPLTAN

-651 NLGDFGVTSP
+651 NLGDFGVNSP

-666 WANSIA
+666 WANSIV
-672 PANELNLVGKPSNQG
+672 PKNEINLVGKPSNQG
-687 GKVGQFA
+687 GKVGEFA

-705 NGFTG
+705 NGFNG

-720 QMMEGVYI
+720 QMMEGIYI